1 MSMANINRVTLLGA
15 LGKDPEIRQMNNG
28 KAAASFSVATS
39 VNKKQGNEWVSDT
52 QWHRVVAYDKL
63 AELAGTMSKGQAIFV
78 DGRLNYRKYTNKEGV
93 EQNVTEIVATELGP
107 MARTETKKPVD
118 EEEMPF

>member
-1 MSMANINRVTLLGA
+1 MANINRVTLLGA

-28 KAAASFSVATS
+28 KSVASLNVATS
-39 VNKKQGNEWVSDT
+39 FNKKQGDEWVSET

-63 AELAGTMSKGQAIFV
+63 AQVAGTMSKGQAIFV

-107 MARTETKKPVD
+107 MAKTEAKKPVD

>member
-1 MSMANINRVTLLGA
+1 MANMNRVTLLGN

-28 KAAASFSVATS
+28 KAAASLSVATS

-63 AELAGTMSKGQAIFV
+63 AELAGTMSKGQSIFV

-93 EQNVTEIVATELGP
+93 EQNVTEIVATELSP
-107 MARTETKKPVD
+107 LAKAESRKSAD